1 MLWYAVGLTV
11 SSSVGRVIERSA
23 SLRYGVNVPYETEYC
38 SHRVSIIFVRIR
50 CILLIVCLL
59 FLPQFYSLN
68 LVFGVHSIPRN
79 FLSVPCL
86 STSNTFSKFVINN
99 SKIWSELVVIR

>member
-23 SLRYGVNVPYETEYC
+23 SLRHGVDTRYETDYC
-38 SHRVSIIFVRIR
+38 SHRASIIFVWIR

-59 FLPQFYSLN
+59 FLPRFDSLN
-68 LVFGVHSIPRN
+68 SVFGVPSIPRN
-79 FLSVPCL
+79 FLGVPRL
-86 STSNTFSKFVINN
+86 STSNAYSKFVINN
-99 SKIWSELVVIR
+99 SKIWSELVVIK